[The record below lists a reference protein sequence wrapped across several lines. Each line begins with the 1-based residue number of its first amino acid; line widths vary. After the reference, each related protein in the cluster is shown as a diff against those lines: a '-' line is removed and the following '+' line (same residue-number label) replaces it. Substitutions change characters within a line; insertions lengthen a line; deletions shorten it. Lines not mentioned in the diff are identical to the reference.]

1 MFHFIF
7 FHSCQGLA
15 RALFWLPLFQNNIIR
30 DRCLQQVQA
39 YHENYFYKIYKR
51 NLPGRLLFVNNGSEK
66 VTALSPAVCN
76 NNNKKKPYIKLKA
89 RCIFQILL
97 FCAAVATAQASLI
110 GTRIVAPG
118 YLNVGLIAPA
128 AVKTSSVVT
137 IPGSFAAD
145 KRIIGAG
152 MLAAAPMAPAVVVS
166 PSIIGNGVI
175 PKGLYGAA
183 PLGVLSPLG
192 LKGAG
197 IIANGLYGA
206 APLGVLSPFGL
217 KGYDIIAAPGIGKAI
232 L

>member
-1 MFHFIF
+1 M
-7 FHSCQGLA
+7 
-15 RALFWLPLFQNNIIR
+15 
-30 DRCLQQVQA
+30 
-39 YHENYFYKIYKR
+39 
-51 NLPGRLLFVNNGSEK
+51 
-66 VTALSPAVCN
+66 
-76 NNNKKKPYIKLKA
+76 KLKA

-118 YLNVGLIAPA
+118 YHNVGLIAPA
-128 AVKTSSVVT
+128 TVKTSSVIA
-137 IPGSFAAD
+137 IPVSFAAD

-152 MLAAAPMAPAVVVS
+152 MLAAAPMAPAVVS
-166 PSIIGNGVI
+166 HSIIGNGVI
-175 PKGLYGAA
+175 AKGLYGAA
-183 PLGVLSPLG
+183 PLGVLPPLG

-197 IIANGLYGA
+197 VIANGLYGA